1 MYRVHCLEVVK
12 KLFVKLDCF
21 GLPFCLI
28 FVKLTVLEFSE
39 IRHYHKRKYLEETQ
53 EAVQIL
59 DKSLENVGTVVQ
71 VLIKRSCQYFYWY
84 YESSGPVV

>member
-1 MYRVHCLEVVK
+1 M
-12 KLFVKLDCF
+12 
-21 GLPFCLI
+21 
-28 FVKLTVLEFSE
+28 
-39 IRHYHKRKYLEETQ
+39 Q

-59 DKSLENVGTVVQ
+59 DKSLENVETVVQ